1 LIEIKSCPQAA
12 AIIGHSPVPDIRRGR
27 TVDKEAIMYGTFS
40 SLVGGLALA
49 VGLLLLAE
57 KAARW
62 VEADAKRR
70 AGPEQPA
77 G

>member
-1 LIEIKSCPQAA
+1 
-12 AIIGHSPVPDIRRGR
+12 
-27 TVDKEAIMYGTFS
+27 MYGTFS